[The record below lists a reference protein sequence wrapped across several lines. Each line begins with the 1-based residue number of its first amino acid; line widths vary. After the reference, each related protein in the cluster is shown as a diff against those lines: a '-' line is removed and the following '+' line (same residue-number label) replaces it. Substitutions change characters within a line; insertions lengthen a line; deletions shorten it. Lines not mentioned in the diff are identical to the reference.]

1 MSAPKCVI
9 VVSLPLSGEDLLSKV
24 LMQLGYTAEGLG
36 DNPSVD
42 PGLFQIN
49 TTMCGPFDKPT
60 LTNVNREFMQE
71 NVAQYIDDKIA
82 EGKPWLMSDTRLCST
97 LCDFVVA
104 LDKKEVDYKII
115 TIMHQPHLSAM
126 TLVAKCRWK
135 IETAADLV
143 GRYIVGRG
151 FSINTF
157 LSMNPDNKQKLVYVN
172 SEDLVDKAEDE
183 VSSLIDI
190 LKLEVT
196 DEQKQKAIA
205 VLKVS

>member
-1 MSAPKCVI
+1 VSAPKCVV
-9 VVSLPLSGEDLLSKV
+9 VVSLPLSGEDLLSRV
-24 LMQLGYTAEGLG
+24 LIELGYTAEGLG
-36 DNPSVD
+36 ESPFVD

-49 TTMCGPFDKPT
+49 TTLCGPFDKPT
-60 LTNVNREFMQE
+60 LANVNREFMQE
-71 NVAQYIDDKIA
+71 NVAQYIDDKLA

-97 LCDFVVA
+97 LCDFTAA
-104 LDKKEVDYKII
+104 LDKKEVDYKVI

-157 LSMNPDNKQKLVYVN
+157 LAMNPDNKQKLIYVN
-172 SEDLVDKAEDE
+172 SEDLIDKAEE
-183 VSSLIDI
+183 EISSLIDI

-196 DEQKQKAIA
+196 DEQRQKAIA
-205 VLKVS
+205 VLKAS

>member
-1 MSAPKCVI
+1 MSAPKCVV
-9 VVSLPLSGEDLLSKV
+9 VVSLPLSGEDLLSRV
-24 LMQLGYTAEGLG
+24 LIELGYTAEGLG
-36 DNPSVD
+36 ESPFVD

-49 TTMCGPFDKPT
+49 TTLCGPFDKPT
-60 LTNVNREFMQE
+60 LANVNREFMQE
-71 NVAQYIDDKIA
+71 NVAQYIDDKLA

-97 LCDFVVA
+97 LCDFTVA
-104 LDKKEVDYKII
+104 LDKKEVDYKVI

-157 LSMNPDNKQKLVYVN
+157 LAMNPDNKQKLIYVN
-172 SEDLVDKAEDE
+172 SEDLIDKAEE
-183 VSSLIDI
+183 EISSLIDI

-196 DEQKQKAIA
+196 DEQRQKAIA
-205 VLKVS
+205 VLKAS

>member
-1 MSAPKCVI
+1 MSAPKCVV
-9 VVSLPLSGEDLLSKV
+9 VVSLPLSGEDLLSRV
-24 LMQLGYTAEGLG
+24 LIELGYTAEGLG
-36 DNPSVD
+36 ESPFVD

-49 TTMCGPFDKPT
+49 TTLCGPFDKPT
-60 LTNVNREFMQE
+60 LANVNREFMQE
-71 NVAQYIDDKIA
+71 NVAQYIDDKLA

-97 LCDFVVA
+97 LCDFTAA
-104 LDKKEVDYKII
+104 LNKKEVDYKVI

-157 LSMNPDNKQKLVYVN
+157 LAMNPDNKQKLIYVN
-172 SEDLVDKAEDE
+172 SEDLIDKAEE
-183 VSSLIDI
+183 EISSLIDI

-196 DEQKQKAIA
+196 DEQRQKAIA
-205 VLKVS
+205 VLKAS

>member
-1 MSAPKCVI
+1 MSAPKCVV
-9 VVSLPLSGEDLLSKV
+9 VVSLPLSGEDLLSRV
-24 LMQLGYTAEGLG
+24 LIELGYTAEGLG
-36 DNPSVD
+36 ESPFVD

-49 TTMCGPFDKPT
+49 TTLCGPFDKPT
-60 LTNVNREFMQE
+60 LANVNREFMQE
-71 NVAQYIDDKIA
+71 NVAQYIDDKLA

-97 LCDFVVA
+97 LCDFTAA
-104 LDKKEVDYKII
+104 LNKKEVDYKVI

-157 LSMNPDNKQKLVYVN
+157 LAMNPDNKQKLIYVN
-172 SEDLVDKAEDE
+172 SEDLIDKAEE
-183 VSSLIDI
+183 EISRLIDI

-196 DEQKQKAIA
+196 DEQRQKAIA
-205 VLKVS
+205 VLKAS

>member
-1 MSAPKCVI
+1 VV
-9 VVSLPLSGEDLLSKV
+9 VVSLPLSGEDLLSRV
-24 LMQLGYTAEGLG
+24 LIELGYTAEGLG
-36 DNPSVD
+36 ESPFVD

-49 TTMCGPFDKPT
+49 TTLCGPFDKPT
-60 LTNVNREFMQE
+60 LANVNREFMQE
-71 NVAQYIDDKIA
+71 NVAQYIDDKLA

-97 LCDFVVA
+97 LCDFTAA
-104 LDKKEVDYKII
+104 LNKKEVDYKVI

-157 LSMNPDNKQKLVYVN
+157 LAMNPDNKQKLIYVN
-172 SEDLVDKAEDE
+172 SEDLIDKAEE
-183 VSSLIDI
+183 EISSLIDI

-196 DEQKQKAIA
+196 DEQRQKAIA
-205 VLKVS
+205 VLKAS

>member
-1 MSAPKCVI
+1 MSAPKCVV
-9 VVSLPLSGEDLLSKV
+9 VVSLPLSGEDLLSRV
-24 LMQLGYTAEGLG
+24 LIELGYTAEGLG
-36 DNPSVD
+36 ESPFVD

-49 TTMCGPFDKPT
+49 TTLCGPFDKPT
-60 LTNVNREFMQE
+60 LANVNREFMQE
-71 NVAQYIDDKIA
+71 NVAQYIDDKLA

-97 LCDFVVA
+97 LCDFTAA
-104 LDKKEVDYKII
+104 LDKKEVDYKVI

-157 LSMNPDNKQKLVYVN
+157 LAMNPDNKQKLIYVN
-172 SEDLVDKAEDE
+172 SENLIDKAEE
-183 VSSLIDI
+183 EISSLIDI

-205 VLKVS
+205 VLKAS

>member
-1 MSAPKCVI
+1 MSAPKCVV
-9 VVSLPLSGEDLLSKV
+9 VVSLPLSGEDLLSRV
-24 LMQLGYTAEGLG
+24 LIEFGYTAEGLG
-36 DNPSVD
+36 ESPFVD

-49 TTMCGPFDKPT
+49 TTLCGPFDKPT
-60 LTNVNREFMQE
+60 LANVNREFMQE
-71 NVAQYIDDKIA
+71 NVAQYIDDKLA

-97 LCDFVVA
+97 LCDFTAA
-104 LDKKEVDYKII
+104 LDKKEVDYKVI

-157 LSMNPDNKQKLVYVN
+157 LAMNPDNKQKLIYVN
-172 SEDLVDKAEDE
+172 SEDLIDKAEE
-183 VSSLIDI
+183 EISSLIDI

-196 DEQKQKAIA
+196 DEQRQKAIA
-205 VLKVS
+205 VLKAS